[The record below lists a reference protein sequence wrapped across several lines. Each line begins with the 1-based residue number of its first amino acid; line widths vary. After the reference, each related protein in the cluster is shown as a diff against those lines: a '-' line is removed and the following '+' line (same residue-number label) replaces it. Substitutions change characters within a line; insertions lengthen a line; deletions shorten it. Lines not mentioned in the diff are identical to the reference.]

1 MEQRIRTAELLRE
14 ANAAKQSEIATS
26 APVRVSGSPRVQS
39 QFFAQRFGRMLARL
53 KLQTA

>member
-1 MEQRIRTAELLRE
+1 MEHQIRTAELLRE
-14 ANAAKQSEIATS
+14 ANKAKEAELATS
-26 APVRVSGSPRVQS
+26 KPVRVSGSTRVQS